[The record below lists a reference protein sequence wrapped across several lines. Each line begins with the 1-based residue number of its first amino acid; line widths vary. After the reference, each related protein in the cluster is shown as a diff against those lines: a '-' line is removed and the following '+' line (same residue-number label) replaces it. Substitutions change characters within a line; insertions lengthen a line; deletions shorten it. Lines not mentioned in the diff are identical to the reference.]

1 MSFKL
6 TYATMF
12 DPPEELHQRFEAAMA
27 RVAGQLG
34 RRHLLYIAGVSRS
47 SPAR

>member
-12 DPPEELHQRFEAAMA
+12 DPPEELHQRFEAALA
-27 RVAGQLG
+27 RVA
-34 RRHLLYIAGVSRS
+34 AAN
-47 SPAR
+47 SPSNC

>member
-12 DPPEELHQRFEAAMA
+12 NPPANMHTEFDAALA
-27 RVAGQLG
+27 E
-34 RRHLLYIAGVSRS
+34 INRS
-47 SPAR
+47 